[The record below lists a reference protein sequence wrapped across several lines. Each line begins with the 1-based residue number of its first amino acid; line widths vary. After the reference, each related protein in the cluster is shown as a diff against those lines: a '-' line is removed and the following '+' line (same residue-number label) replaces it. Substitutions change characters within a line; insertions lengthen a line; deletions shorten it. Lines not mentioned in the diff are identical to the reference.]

1 MGIIKW
7 LNTNDGVVIGIATV
21 VLVGITGYYVYL
33 TWRMLKANNTPEI
46 AVSLRP
52 HEAHVN
58 LVMLCIENIGTGAA
72 HNLQFKTN
80 PTSIPNLDIP
90 FEKIGYLQNGIAY
103 FEPGRKIE
111 QFIVNV
117 TDKFDELKQ
126 TPFEITVTYRDS
138 VKLKRKP
145 EERSFHL
152 DFNENTGFAQ
162 IGRPPLFEIA
172 KATKEIQKN
181 LRHLTTGF
189 HKPVIL
195 TESLSEHRLGQR
207 ANSLESRIAQ
217 LPNEVQEEILQE
229 LAVVV
234 TKREQEVQEKEQD
247 TEKTTDEN
255 SS

>member
-1 MGIIKW
+1 MGIIDW
-7 LNTNDGVVIGIATV
+7 LNANQGVVIGIAIV

-72 HNLQFKTN
+72 HNLQFTTN

-117 TDKFDELKQ
+117 TNKFDELKQ
-126 TPFEITVTYRDS
+126 TPFEITVTYKDS

-152 DFNENTGFAQ
+152 DFNENKGFAQ

-195 TESLSEHRLGQR
+195 TEPLIEHRIR
-207 ANSLESRIAQ
+207 NYTDFLENRISQ
-217 LPNEVQEEILQE
+217 LPHNIQERILQKVE
-229 LAVVV
+229 FLID
-234 TKREQEVQEKEQD
+234 EQEREIREKAQNEE
-247 TEKTTDEN
+247 TTTDEN